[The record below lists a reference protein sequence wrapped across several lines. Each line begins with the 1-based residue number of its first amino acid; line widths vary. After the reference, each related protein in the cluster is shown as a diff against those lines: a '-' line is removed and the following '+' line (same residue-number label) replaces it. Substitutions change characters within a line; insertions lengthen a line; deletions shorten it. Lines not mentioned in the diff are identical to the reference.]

1 MVWSHVLE
9 ILESIIEEGAV
20 LRPILATPVPG
31 ANGRIVILDGHHRW
45 LALNLLG
52 AVLAPVLLVDYERHV
67 HLGTW
72 REGVRVSRSEV
83 YKRALTGRLFPP
95 KTTRHRLLVDVSWEP
110 TPLEELVPGC
120 RDPCLL
126 GGSRGQRRGQGA

>member
-1 MVWSHVLE
+1 MEWHHVLE
-9 ILESIIEEGAV
+9 ILESIIEVGAV

-31 ANGRIVILDGHHRW
+31 TNGRLVILDGHHRW

-52 AVLAPVLLVDYERHV
+52 ATKAPVLLVDYERHV

-72 REGVRVSRSEV
+72 RDGVRVSRRDV
-83 YKRALTGRLFPP
+83 YERALSGRLFPP
-95 KTTRHRLLVDVSWEP
+95 KTTRHRLLVEVKWEP

-120 RDPCLL
+120 RDHCLL
-126 GGSRGQRRGQGA
+126 GTSQRQRRGQGA